1 MRPPRRFSV
10 RLRAFHFC
18 CDLPAAFVSSCGRGR
33 FAFAALCP
41 PCSLCRVSGR
51 FSACRRCL
59 RLLRCSRTPGRATRR
74 ASLHV
79 RREHTRHPCIHRCS
93 RPYRTAA
100 PMRPVAAVA
109 VRPRCPPRV
118 VARAPG
124 AHAVS
129 VFPWAFALLSDG
141 RPMRPV
147 AAVAVRAVRRASLHV
162 RWGHTRHPCVHRC
175 SRPYRTA
182 APVHLVAAVAV
193 RPRPPPYRRPFGLPV
208 GRFFRCRS
216 VGFWPLSVL
225 PCLYYRPGGA
235 ALSMKSAI

>member
-79 RREHTRHPCIHRCS
+79 RREHTRHPCVHRCS
-93 RPYRTAA
+93 RSYWTAA
-100 PMRPVAAVA
+100 PMRLVAAVA

-124 AHAVS
+124 EHAVS
-129 VFPWAFALLSDG
+129 VFPWAFALLLDG
-141 RPMRPV
+141 RPMRP
-147 AAVAVRAVRRASLHV
+147 
-162 RWGHTRHPCVHRC
+162 
-175 SRPYRTA
+175 
-182 APVHLVAAVAV
+182 VAAVAV

-225 PCLYYRPGGA
+225 PCLYYRPGGS

>member
-79 RREHTRHPCIHRCS
+79 RREHTRHPC
-93 RPYRTAA
+93 
-100 PMRPVAAVA
+100 
-109 VRPRCPPRV
+109 
-118 VARAPG
+118 
-124 AHAVS
+124 
-129 VFPWAFALLSDG
+129 
-141 RPMRPV
+141 
-147 AAVAVRAVRRASLHV
+147 
-162 RWGHTRHPCVHRC
+162 VHRC

-193 RPRPPPYRRPFGLPV
+193 RPRCPPRVVARALGAHAVSVFPWAFALLLDGRADAPRGGRSRPSALSAARRCACAGGTRGVRVSVGVRALIGRPPDAPRGGRSRPSAPPAVSPSIRLAGRSFFSLSIRWLLAAFRAPLPV
-208 GRFFRCRS
+208 
-216 VGFWPLSVL
+216 L
-225 PCLYYRPGGA
+225 
-235 ALSMKSAI
+235 